1 MKKLNEFLIRYPT
14 VLIFLNLAID
24 IIFMRY
30 VKSPNIAIHILKRY
44 LLAFKSLLIMY
55 YISGKKVFT
64 YFERKNALKAFFR
77 LKVLWLVALVVSL
90 LPLMASILSQIPV
103 IKEWPI
109 KFLTYFFLMVGAGLF
124 EELSFRGVIN
134 SAIMKQFRNDKNVF
148 VYIAFSCCFLF
159 GLVHVIGADISS
171 PIMLVTTIMKVV
183 SAGIG
188 GLVFLLTFWKYRNI
202 LGPALVHAAYDF
214 LLFIPEIFFTPG
226 MDLNIEYVSDGIKG
240 QASIIVYLIQALLF
254 GLYAYVIYKKDLR
267 SEDKEKL
274 RNDF

>member
-1 MKKLNEFLIRYPT
+1 MKKINDFIRRYPT
-14 VLIFLNLAID
+14 ILIVVNLVID
-24 IIFMRY
+24 IFIMRY
-30 VKSPNIAIHILKRY
+30 TKSPNIAVHILKRY

-64 YFERKNALKAFFR
+64 YFEIRNAIRAFFR
-77 LKVLWLVALVVSL
+77 LKVLWLVAAAISL
-90 LPLMASILSQIPV
+90 LPLLATILSQVPV

-109 KFLTYFFLMVGAGLF
+109 KFITYFLLMFGAGLF
-124 EELSFRGVIN
+124 EELSYRGVIN
-134 SAIMKQFRNDKNVF
+134 SAIMKQFRNDRRVF

-159 GLVHVIGADISS
+159 GLVHGIGADISS
-171 PIMLVTTIMKVV
+171 PIMLVTTIMKVL

-188 GLVFLLTFWKYRNI
+188 GLVFLFTFWKYRNI

-226 MDLNIEYVSDGIKG
+226 MDLNIVYVSDGIRG
-240 QASIIVYLIQALLF
+240 QASIVVYLIQAALF
-254 GLYAYVIYKKDLR
+254 GFYAYVIYKKDLR